1 MMTVIHILV
10 GVLFVLGIAGSVL
23 PFLPGTI
30 LIWIGALIYAIATD
44 FETLGPLGLIVLG
57 ALTGLAYLLD
67 YVAGAVGVE
76 RLGGSRWAMLGA
88 IVGAIVGIFFGL
100 PGLLLG
106 PVAGAVLFELWRSR
120 DVNASMKSGMG
131 SVLGMVLGT
140 AAKFTIGLIMVG
152 LFFWWI
158 WVSRAASV

>member
-1 MMTVIHILV
+1 MMTAIHILV

-30 LIWIGALIYAIATD
+30 LIWIGALVYAIATD
-44 FETLGPLGLIVLG
+44 FETLGPGGLIVLG
-57 ALTGLAYLLD
+57 AITGLGYVLD

-88 IVGAIVGIFFGL
+88 IAGAIVGIFFGL

-120 DVNASMKSGMG
+120 DVTASLKSGMG
-131 SVLGMVLGT
+131 SVLGVLLGT
-140 AAKFTIGLIMVG
+140 AAKFTIALIMVG

-158 WVSRAASV
+158 